1 MKYKCNGTEGI
12 EISEKNVNIKE
23 LIITNGLQKSY
34 NLGKKSSKYCTR
46 IGNKIS
52 EQSDYH

>member
-34 NLGKKSSKYCTR
+34 NLGKNQANTVQ
-46 IGNKIS
+46 
-52 EQSDYH
+52 E